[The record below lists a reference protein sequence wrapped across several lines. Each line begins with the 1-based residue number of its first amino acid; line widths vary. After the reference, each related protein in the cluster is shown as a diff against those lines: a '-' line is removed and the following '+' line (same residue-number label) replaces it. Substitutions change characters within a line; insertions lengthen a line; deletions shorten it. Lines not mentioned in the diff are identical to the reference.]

1 MRACVCVSVCSLSV
15 RVVRSN
21 RSGVGKTLYKQR
33 LSKQLR
39 KRLGR
44 RKRSVSV
51 SIPLHCRV
59 ADMASIA
66 ALLLE
71 HTLEPVETLPRIIH
85 LDISYQVERQF
96 YSFICYFQL
105 TFFVVIKHKHIATA
119 EMGLYI

>member
-1 MRACVCVSVCSLSV
+1 M
-15 RVVRSN
+15 
-21 RSGVGKTLYKQR
+21 
-33 LSKQLR
+33 
-39 KRLGR
+39 
-44 RKRSVSV
+44 

-85 LDISYQVERQF
+85 LDISYQVERRF
-96 YSFICYFQL
+96 YSFICCFPL
-105 TFFVVIKHKHIATA
+105 TRFVVIKHKHIATA